1 MFKWQVTILT
11 IFKYY
16 YYLPTSHK
24 RLSRSIKFYMY
35 LFFKI
40 WSEVLEM
47 DDDYGCTTMC
57 LRPQNR
63 ILKWL
68 T

>member
-1 MFKWQVTILT
+1 MFKLQLTILT

-40 WSEVLEM
+40 SSEVLEM
-47 DDDYGCTTMC
+47 DDDYVNNVNVLKTTE
-57 LRPQNR
+57 PY
-63 ILKWL
+63 I
-68 T
+68 